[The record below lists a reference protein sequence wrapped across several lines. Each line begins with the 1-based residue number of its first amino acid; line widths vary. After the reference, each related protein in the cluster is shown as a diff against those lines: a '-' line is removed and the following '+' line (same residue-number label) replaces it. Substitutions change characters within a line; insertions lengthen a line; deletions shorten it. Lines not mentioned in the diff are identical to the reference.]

1 MPSDDTLSPIE
12 PSNPPEKSG
21 VVERI
26 DPQLI
31 QSLVKEQMSGIL
43 LEEITHTIER
53 RMEYSG
59 PIPPPEVFRGYEDVL
74 PGSADR
80 ILAMTEKQVEHRI
93 SAENKQL
100 DHSIAVEKKLVQNEI
115 VLSYL
120 GLISGFIVAIFGLSG
135 AIYLGEKGKTI
146 SSGIMSATTLVG
158 LVSVFVSGKS
168 IINKQAQNDNRSSKD
183 GEESPE

>member
-1 MPSDDTLSPIE
+1 MSPIE

-31 QSLVKEQMSGIL
+31 QSLVKEQISGIL
-43 LEEITHTIER
+43 REEITHT

-120 GLISGFIVAIFGLSG
+120 GLISGLIVAILGLSG
-135 AIYLGEKGKTI
+135 AIYLGEKGQTI
-146 SSGIMSATTLVG
+146 PSGILSAGTLG
-158 LVSVFVSGKS
+158 SLVRVFISGRS
-168 IINKQAQNDNRSSKD
+168 IINKKAQNDNGSSKD
-183 GEESPE
+183 DEESPE